1 VIRNVAK
8 ILIQV
13 KIYPSKEELRGAV
26 EAYLEANHHEFYQ
39 RFSEHQWTSFYNKKF
54 HQNVNSFFYV

>member
-1 VIRNVAK
+1 VIRNVVK

-13 KIYPSKEELRGAV
+13 KIYPSKEELRRAV

-39 RFSEHQWTSFYNKKF
+39 RFSEHRWTSFYNKKF